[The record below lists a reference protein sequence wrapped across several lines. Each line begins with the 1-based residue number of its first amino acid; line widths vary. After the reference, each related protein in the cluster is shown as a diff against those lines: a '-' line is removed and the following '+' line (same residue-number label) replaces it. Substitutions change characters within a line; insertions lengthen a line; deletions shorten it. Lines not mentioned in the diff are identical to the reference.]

1 MSLKLS
7 NFSQYLQISDEIDY
21 IECRLGEQYVILFTF
36 NEGSPPQPIDLTNW
50 TFTIDSEVYSAEFQ
64 YNSVGDLTG
73 VKDFVSVGPKRT
85 VSGLAVT
92 VTAPLLGQGTITI
105 PSSVNPNPTDLI
117 WPDTANTM
125 LNIIT
130 ITMTYPS
137 SVVGFSN
144 IRKSLLGLIVRI
156 GS

>member
-7 NFSQYLQISDEIDY
+7 NFNQYLQVSDEIDY
-21 IECRLGEQYVILFTF
+21 LECRLGEQYVIPFTF
-36 NEGSPPQPIDLTNW
+36 NEGNPPQPIDLTNW
-50 TFTIDSEVYSAEFQ
+50 TFTIDSELYSAVFE
-64 YNSVGDLTG
+64 YNSVGDLTA
-73 VKDFVSVGPKRT
+73 VNNYTCIGPKRT
-85 VSGLAVT
+85 VTGLEIT
-92 VTAPLLGQGTITI
+92 VTNALLGAGTITI
-105 PSSVNPNPTDLI
+105 PSTVNPDPTNLI
-117 WPDTANTM
+117 WPDRANTM
-125 LNIIT
+125 LNLIT

>member
-7 NFSQYLQISDEIDY
+7 NFNQYLQISDEIDY
-21 IECRLGEQYVILFTF
+21 LECRLGEQYVIPFTF
-36 NEGSPPQPIDLTNW
+36 FEGSPPQPIDLTNW
-50 TFTIDSEVYSAEFQ
+50 VFTIDSEIYSATFE
-64 YNSVGDLTG
+64 YNSVGDLTS
-73 VKDFVSVGPKRT
+73 VKDYVSVGPKRS
-85 VSGLAVT
+85 VVGLAVT

-105 PSSVNPNPTDLI
+105 PSTVNPDPTNLI
-117 WPDTANTM
+117 WPDKANTM

-137 SVVGFSN
+137 SVVGFNN
-144 IRKSLLGLIVRI
+144 IRKSLLGLIVRL